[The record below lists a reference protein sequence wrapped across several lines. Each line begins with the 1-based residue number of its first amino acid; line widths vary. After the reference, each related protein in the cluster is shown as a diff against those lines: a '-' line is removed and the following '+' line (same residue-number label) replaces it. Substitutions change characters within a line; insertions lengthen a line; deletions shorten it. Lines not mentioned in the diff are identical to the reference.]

1 MTRTRRLNQVV
12 QHTDKKE
19 QQALQQVALSRGAL
33 EVEQQRLARLHEYR
47 LEYQQK
53 KGLDRGL
60 FTPVEL
66 QDYNR
71 FLEQLDQTILRQAE
85 LVELRQRELE
95 QKRQLWTLTRID
107 SKKMHKLVDKL
118 QHQEVVERER
128 KEQKALDEFA
138 QRGQRP
144 ALNR

>member
-1 MTRTRRLNQVV
+1 M
-12 QHTDKKE
+12 
-19 QQALQQVALSRGAL
+19 
-33 EVEQQRLARLHEYR
+33 
-47 LEYQQK
+47 
-53 KGLDRGL
+53 